1 MPTVAVCPVR
11 TPAELRL
18 RRCTVASGRLL
29 AATSLIAVASGIV
42 NIWQNDAAAVAAAY
56 HRVTADHPGRFL
68 IGVANPI
75 ADRGGRVDADLDTL
89 LIAL

>member
-1 MPTVAVCPVR
+1 
-11 TPAELRL
+11 
-18 RRCTVASGRLL
+18 
-29 AATSLIAVASGIV
+29 
-42 NIWQNDAAAVAAAY
+42 VAAAY